1 MVYLM
6 HIILHYLLN
15 HIMHQHL
22 QFKKIW
28 NLTSELSFLV
38 GQCEAYVDAISNT
51 PILPK
56 HRSELLQ
63 VALIKG
69 AQATTAIEGNTLSEE
84 EIEKIYDGA
93 SLPPSKEYQEHEVKN
108 IINAFNILFKEV
120 VNDNRSNLIT
130 PELICRFHEMVGRG
144 LGKHFDAE
152 PGRFRSDSRVVGLY
166 RGPDYREVPS
176 LMAKYCEWL
185 RSEFHYEN
193 GQSFGDTVIQAIV
206 AHINLEW
213 IHPFGDGNGR
223 TSRLLEFYILLRG
236 GLPDIASHI
245 LSNHYNQTRPEYYRH
260 FDDARHKRDLN
271 SFLMYALLGFRDG
284 LKETLQI
291 LHKSQF
297 EVTWSKYVYDAFKAR
312 KMTNK
317 RVFNRQRNL
326 ALSLPHNRSFT
337 ASEIVLATPEIARDY
352 ANIQRRTVLS
362 DLNLLTDMKVLAK
375 QGSSE
380 FRANKEVIWQLVAAK
395 KEKVR

>member
-1 MVYLM
+1 MFR
-6 HIILHYLLN
+6 
-15 HIMHQHL
+15 HL

-28 NLTSELSFLV
+28 ELTSKSYSLL

-63 VALIKG
+63 VALVKG

-84 EIEKIYDGA
+84 EIEKIFDG
-93 SLPPSKEYQEHEVKN
+93 SRLPPSKEYQEHEVKN
-108 IINAFNILFKEV
+108 IINAFNVLLNEV
-120 VNDNRSNLIT
+120 VSDDRSDLIT
-130 PELICRFHEMVGRG
+130 PDLICRFHEMVGRG
-144 LGKHFDAE
+144 LGENFDAE
-152 PGRFRSDSRVVGLY
+152 PGRFRSDSRVVGGY
-166 RGPDYREVPS
+166 RGPDYRDVPD
-176 LMAKYCEWL
+176 LINQYCKWL

-193 GQSFGDTVIQAIV
+193 GQSFGDTVIQAVV
-206 AHINLEW
+206 AHINMEW

-223 TSRLLEFYILLRG
+223 TGRLLEFYILLRG

-260 FDDARHKRDLN
+260 FDYARHKCDLT
-271 SFLMYALLGFRDG
+271 SFIEYALLGFRDG

-291 LHKSQF
+291 IHRSQF
-297 EVTWSKYVYDAFKAR
+297 EVTWSKYVYDAFKER
-312 KMTNK
+312 KITNK

-326 ALSLPHNRSFT
+326 ALLIPHNKAFT
-337 ASEIVLATPEIARDY
+337 TNEIVLATPEIARDY

-362 DLNLLTDMKVLAK
+362 DLNLLVDMGMLVK
-375 QGSSE
+375 QGSCE
-380 FRANKEVIWQLVAAK
+380 FRANKEVIWQLVAAR
-395 KEKVR
+395 KENGRGA